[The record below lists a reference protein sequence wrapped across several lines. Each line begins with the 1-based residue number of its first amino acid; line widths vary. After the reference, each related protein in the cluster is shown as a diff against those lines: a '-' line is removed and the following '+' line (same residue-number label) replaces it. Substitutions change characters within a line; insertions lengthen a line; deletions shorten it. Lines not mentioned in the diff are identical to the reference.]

1 MTKEVIDAGSLPNDG
16 SSDPLRTA
24 FDKINN
30 NFANLF
36 ALAPNVELV
45 DPSQSPNVG
54 MNTANANFSGTITIN
69 ANNIYMGSQYNI
81 VQETTVKPLGA
92 VYDQEIINLGT
103 TPNDGTGD
111 PIRLAFEKIN
121 NNFNNL
127 FALGSSVTTVTQIPV
142 VQEQEDPTAK
152 MLTFTQPV
160 GPYNNQEYINVG
172 ATPNDGQGDPLR
184 VAFEKINNNFSNLFY
199 VGTVTSTVY
208 SVGNTPGQVIFETAA
223 NAFTQASFQV
233 RSSDTGTPDSQE
245 ITITAQISNDGANV
259 KYTGYGTT
267 FFGNALT
274 RYSMDVFDGNVR
286 LMVDPVVNEVLL
298 HFISGQVTY
307 IGDTLNCI
315 NIGLDGYIDSVM
327 DTENDF
333 EITTENG

>member
-1 MTKEVIDAGSLPNDG
+1 MTQEVIDTGDLPNQG
-16 SSDPLRTA
+16 ASDPLRQA
-24 FDKINN
+24 FEKINN
-30 NFANLF
+30 NFANL
-36 ALAPNVELV
+36 LA
-45 DPSQSPNVG
+45 
-54 MNTANANFSGTITIN
+54 ANAVLLDPTQTSTSNTNNESSGFSGTITIN

-81 VQETTVKPLGA
+81 VQETTVKPLGS
-92 VYDQEIINLGT
+92 VFNQEVINLGT
-103 TPNDGTGD
+103 APNDGSGD

-127 FALGSSVTTVTQIPV
+127 FALGSTVTTVTQVPV
-142 VQEQEDPTAK
+142 VQEPIDPTAK

-172 ATPNDGQGDPLR
+172 ATPNDGTGDPLR

-199 VGTVTSTVY
+199 VGTVTSSNY
-208 SVGNTPGQVIFETAA
+208 SVGNLAGQVIFETPA
-223 NAFTQASFQV
+223 NAFTQASFQI

-274 RYSMDVFDGNVR
+274 RYSMDIFDGNVR
-286 LMVDPVVNEVLL
+286 LMVDPIVNEVLL
-298 HFISGQVTY
+298 HFISAQITY
-307 IGDTLNCI
+307 IGDTANGLNI
-315 NIGLDGYIDSVM
+315 ELNGYIDSVM
-327 DTENDF
+327 G
-333 EITTENG
+333 TENGLDISTENG